1 GDINAIKRI
10 MRVKEGIILVF
21 NPSLAIKWN
30 ASQLEENNRTSNDR
44 AAEIPLKNEKKG
56 SKGHL
61 YRYPSIL
68 HRTIANYLY
77 SGQVKVAS
85 QKFQKVKKERKT
97 WDKEEWRE
105 KAKQKDEDERERMQ
119 QNEELMKKGKKPGR
133 RNPAVDM
140 PKPTETMKQREGSL
154 ELDKNLGKTMV
165 VTNATGRGP
174 GQPGF
179 YCEIC
184 KRNHKDSN
192 NLRMI
197 GQSTRVE
204 RSTVEQVR
212 EKIAALREQ
221 TKEARAAKTFDFER
235 RLAEIKAKED
245 ALRAERKAQR
255 KAAKESKRLDVIN
268 AANEDLDMQSKEDI
282 TAMMGFSGFGTT
294 KR

>member
-1 GDINAIKRI
+1 MA
-10 MRVKEGIILVF
+10 
-21 NPSLAIKWN
+21 
-30 ASQLEENNRTSNDR
+30 EE
-44 AAEIPLKNEKKG
+44 E
-56 SKGHL
+56 
-61 YRYPSIL
+61 
-68 HRTIANYLY
+68 
-77 SGQVKVAS
+77 
-85 QKFQKVKKERKT
+85 KVKKERKT

-105 KAKQKDEDERERMQ
+105 KAKQKDEEERDRMQ
-119 QNEELMKKGKKPGR
+119 QNEELMKKGKKPGK

-140 PKPTETMKQREGSL
+140 PKPTETMKQREGPL

-192 NLRMI
+192 SYLDHLNSRNHLRMI
-197 GQSTRVE
+197 GQTTRVE

-221 TKEARAAKTFDFER
+221 TKEARAAKAFDFER

-255 KAAKESKRLDVIN
+255 KAAKESQRLEVIN
-268 AANEDLDMQSKEDI
+268 AANEDVDMQSRDDI
-282 TAMMGFSGFGTT
+282 ASMMGFSGFGTT